1 MLFRSLNIDV
11 DFYQRSLKHLNELN
25 LQEIDIIS
33 SQLETNTHYYTVKPS
48 EYNTNCAFC
57 GSPNIVKYGKTMRK
71 LLDLPVRDEKIIIN
85 VIVPRYRCNCCN
97 QTFSHTFQFVDK
109 HAKVTKRLREKIEK
123 LFLYRSLSD
132 ISQEYNISVSAIE
145 RIAMK
150 YIRKQDADRH
160 IILPELLGIDEA
172 HINKNTYGLFVDIK
186 KHKPIEL
193 LKNNTYN
200 EMSKFL
206 KSVDYSNVKVVVID
220 MTPKYKRLINTI
232 IPAAHIVI
240 DKFHIQQDIQKAF
253 RKELAQYDNVILY
266 EIRTLLLYK
275 RESLSYEQQQLLNE
289 YISRYP
295 QVSFIYEIKEL
306 LINIYNTTDKDS
318 AEQIID
324 KASALITA
332 DYIFFYHLLKRILYW
347 KQEILNYHDYQYT
360 NAVTEGINKRIV
372 QFNYIGNGYSFPILR
387 AKLLYSY

>member
-1 MLFRSLNIDV
+1 
-11 DFYQRSLKHLNELN
+11 
-25 LQEIDIIS
+25 
-33 SQLETNTHYYTVKPS
+33 
-48 EYNTNCAFC
+48 
-57 GSPNIVKYGKTMRK
+57 
-71 LLDLPVRDEKIIIN
+71 
-85 VIVPRYRCNCCN
+85 
-97 QTFSHTFQFVDK
+97 
-109 HAKVTKRLREKIEK
+109 
-123 LFLYRSLSD
+123 
-132 ISQEYNISVSAIE
+132 
-145 RIAMK
+145 
-150 YIRKQDADRH
+150 
-160 IILPELLGIDEA
+160 
-172 HINKNTYGLFVDIK
+172 
-186 KHKPIEL
+186 
-193 LKNNTYN
+193 
-200 EMSKFL
+200 
-206 KSVDYSNVKVVVID
+206 
-220 MTPKYKRLINTI
+220 MTPKYKRLIKTI
-232 IPAAHIVI
+232 IPDAHIVI

-318 AEQIID
+318 AKQIID

-332 DYIFFYHLLKRILYW
+332 DYIFFYHLLKKILYW